1 MELFL
6 MALTNGIMVG
16 GIYALVAIGWVLI
29 YKCSGVLNLAMGEM
43 TLIGAYL
50 SLTFYSMGVPFL
62 LALLISISIGFVLG
76 ILTERI
82 FLDKLIGEPVLA
94 VIMLTVGLSFFFR
107 GSIELI
113 WGTDTK
119 VFTPPVFSIEPI
131 MIGPIPISAVYLWS
145 FIAAIILLIIF
156 VCFFKYTRWGL
167 AMQATADDEMAALSI
182 GISARFVYAAAWAIA
197 FVAAGVGGTLLGN
210 INGLNISVGYLGLL
224 VLPAVVLGGLNS
236 IPGAIVGGIAIGLLQ
251 NFTGVY
257 LDRFFPGA
265 VKEIAPF
272 VFMAIFLLFKPHGL
286 WGWERI
292 ERV

>member
-62 LALLISISIGFVLG
+62 LALLISITIGFILG

-113 WGTDTK
+113 WGTDTR

-131 MIGPIPISAVYLWS
+131 MIGPVPISAVYLWS

-182 GISARFVYAAAWAIA
+182 GISARFVYAVAWAIA

>member
-62 LALLISISIGFVLG
+62 LALLISITIGFILG

-107 GSIELI
+107 YSVNAL
-113 WGTDTK
+113 
-119 VFTPPVFSIEPI
+119 I
-131 MIGPIPISAVYLWS
+131 MIS
-145 FIAAIILLIIF
+145 F
-156 VCFFKYTRWGL
+156 
-167 AMQATADDEMAALSI
+167 
-182 GISARFVYAAAWAIA
+182 
-197 FVAAGVGGTLLGN
+197 N
-210 INGLNISVGYLGLL
+210 
-224 VLPAVVLGGLNS
+224 VVPS
-236 IPGAIVGGIAIGLLQ
+236 
-251 NFTGVY
+251 
-257 LDRFFPGA
+257 
-265 VKEIAPF
+265 
-272 VFMAIFLLFKPHGL
+272 
-286 WGWERI
+286 
-292 ERV
+292 